1 MRTTHHICLL
11 ATGPSGSGLADS
23 FSSLEAR
30 TSRNEEP
37 RDADTVGLDAYT
49 IAVLISVGATILSLC
64 V

>member
-1 MRTTHHICLL
+1 M
-11 ATGPSGSGLADS
+11 AAGPSGSGLADG

-30 TSRNEEP
+30 ASRKEAPE
-37 RDADTVGLDAYT
+37 RTDAVKLDAYT